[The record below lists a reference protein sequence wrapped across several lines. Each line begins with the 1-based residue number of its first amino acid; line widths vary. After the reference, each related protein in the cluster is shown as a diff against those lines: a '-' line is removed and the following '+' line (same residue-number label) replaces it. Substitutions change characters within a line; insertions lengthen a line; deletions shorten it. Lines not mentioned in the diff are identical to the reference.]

1 MPRAAK
7 FVGVGGAKPVGTAAP
22 VESGCID
29 IYRVYRLERKETLVH
44 ETGKESV
51 RSYLGALR
59 LLVAALSLGLGALVA
74 EDSARSLGRRAA
86 KAEKA
91 GHVAEAILLY
101 NQASAKNPRNPSFA
115 AKSRSLT
122 EKALRQKLA
131 PATIQETPFAPV
143 ANSLILDKDLRE
155 AESFRPPPE
164 LALSPGPFSFRLRG
178 EPREVIE
185 KAARDLGIDV
195 QFDNDFPT
203 GAAAIHFEL
212 AGASGVESLEALG
225 AATGTFFVALQPKR
239 MMVAK
244 DTGQKRQ
251 ELEPTVAV
259 VLSLPEPASVQELQE
274 LGRAVQQTMELQ
286 KFSIDNGRR
295 LVLIRDK
302 ISKVRP
308 AQQMFEQMMGA
319 RPAVAIEI
327 EVYELRRN
335 RTLAAGLRLPT
346 STELFALARNPITGT
361 DIRIPALP
369 LSSARIGTPQLGITL
384 GDAQLLANL
393 LNTLGSRVQRA
404 EIRTMHGMPA
414 QFAVGERYPILTAGF
429 FGGEPTN
436 GGTAYRPPPTFQ
448 FENLG
453 LTLKATPYTHSI
465 NEMTVEIEAEFKVLT
480 GAQINGIPILANRK
494 FNSTVRLTNGEW
506 AMMAGVGSSSQTL
519 TKAGPAGLI
528 QIPWI
533 GALFRRNA
541 VELDE
546 SETIVM
552 LRPRALA
559 LPPSEVVTHAI
570 RLGSETHPRIPH

>member
-1 MPRAAK
+1 M
-7 FVGVGGAKPVGTAAP
+7 
-22 VESGCID
+22 
-29 IYRVYRLERKETLVH
+29 
-44 ETGKESV
+44 
-51 RSYLGALR
+51 LR
-59 LLVAALSLGLGALVA
+59 LLLVALSLALGVMSA
-74 EDSARSLGRRAA
+74 EESARSFGRRAA

-91 GHVAEAILLY
+91 GHIAEAILLY
-101 NQASAKNPRNPSFA
+101 NQASAKAPRNPTYA
-115 AKSRSLT
+115 LRSRSLT
-122 EKALRQKLA
+122 DKALRQKLA
-131 PATIQETPFAPV
+131 PASVEQIPPPPV
-143 ANSLILDKDLRE
+143 TNSVILDKDLRE
-155 AESFRPPPE
+155 AESFRPPPQ
-164 LALSPGPFSFRLRG
+164 LALGPGPFSFRLRG

-185 KAARDLGIDV
+185 KAARDLGSQV

-203 GAAAIHFEL
+203 GAAAVRFEL
-212 AGASGVESLEALG
+212 ADVSGGEALEALG
-225 AATGTFFVALQPKR
+225 AATGTFFVSLQPKR

-244 DTGQKRQ
+244 DTAQKRQ
-251 ELEPTVAV
+251 EFEPNVAV
-259 VLSLPEPASVQELQE
+259 VLSLPEPTSVQEMQE

-346 STELFALARNPITGT
+346 STELFALARNTVTGA
-361 DIRIPALP
+361 DVRLPDLP

-384 GDAQLLANL
+384 GDAQLLASL

-404 EIRTMHGMPA
+404 EIRTMHGIPA
-414 QFAVGERYPILTAGF
+414 QFVVGERYPILTAGF
-429 FGGEPTN
+429 FGGDASPD
-436 GGTAYRPPPTFQ
+436 GTTYRPPPTFQ

-465 NEMTVEIEAEFKVLT
+465 DEMTVEIEAEFKVLT

-506 AMMAGVGSSSQTL
+506 AMMAGVGSSSHTR
-519 TKAGPAGLI
+519 TKTGPAGLI

>member
-1 MPRAAK
+1 
-7 FVGVGGAKPVGTAAP
+7 
-22 VESGCID
+22 VEIGCTG
-29 IYRVYRLERKETLVH
+29 IYNVYRPRRRETLVH
-44 ETGKESV
+44 ESGLDRV
-51 RSYLGALR
+51 RPYLLVLR
-59 LLVAALSLGLGALVA
+59 LFVAALILSLGALVA
-74 EDSARSLGRRAA
+74 EESARSFGRRAA
-86 KAEKA
+86 RAEKA
-91 GHVAEAILLY
+91 GHIAEAILLY
-101 NQASAKNPRNPSFA
+101 NQASAKDPRNANYA
-115 AKSRSLT
+115 ARSRSLT
-122 EKALRQKLA
+122 EKALRQNLA
-131 PATIQETPFAPV
+131 PAATQEATPAPV

-164 LALSPGPFSFRLRG
+164 LALGLGPYSFRLRG

-185 KAARDLGIDV
+185 KAARDLGLEV

-203 GAAAIHFEL
+203 GAAAIRFEL
-212 AGASGVESLEALG
+212 NGASGVEAIEALG
-225 AATGTFFVALQPKR
+225 AATGAFFVSLQPKR

-244 DTGQKRQ
+244 DSAQKRQ

-346 STELFALARNPITGT
+346 STELFALARNPVTGA
-361 DIRIPALP
+361 DVRLPALP

-384 GDAQLLANL
+384 GDAQLLASL
-393 LNTLGSRVQRA
+393 LNTMGSRVQRA

-429 FGGEPTN
+429 FGGEPTD
-436 GGTAYRPPPTFQ
+436 GSTAVRPPPTFQ

-453 LTLKATPYTHSI
+453 LTLKATPYTHSMD
-465 NEMTVEIEAEFKVLT
+465 EMTVEIEAEFKVLT

-494 FNSTVRLTNGEW
+494 FNSTVRLSNGEW

-519 TKAGPAGLI
+519 AKAGPAGLI

-533 GALFRRNA
+533 GALFRRNT

-559 LPPSEVVTHAI
+559 LPPSEVVTRAI